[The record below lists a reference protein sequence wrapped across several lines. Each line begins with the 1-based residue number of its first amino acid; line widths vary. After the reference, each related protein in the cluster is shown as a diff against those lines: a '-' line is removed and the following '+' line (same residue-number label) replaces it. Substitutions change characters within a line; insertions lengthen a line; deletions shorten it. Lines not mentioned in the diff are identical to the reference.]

1 MPKGNFLNLSIED
14 TIAVGDERNDIAMIH
29 AAHLGIAMKNAHDIV
44 KEEADIVTE
53 HTNNE
58 DAIAEIIE
66 KYICV

>member
-1 MPKGNFLNLSIED
+1 M
-14 TIAVGDERNDIAMIH
+14 GDERNDIAMIH
-29 AAHLGIAMKNAHDIV
+29 ASHLGIAMKNAHDIV

-66 KYICV
+66 KYICVSEVSIREI